1 MSADL
6 AAVVDRLTAVAT
18 ELERKATAVNN
29 KVRRLLQQGK
39 DGGSSTPRDG
49 PEGEDKMDPAEAV
62 PMMKKAMAAITQLCV
77 DQAGAVKALLPNIN
91 DASAKLT
98 AVADSQPVATT
109 PPVATATPTPVSS
122 PSAGGAGDDAMEA
135 KLKVALAEKELLRND
150 LEQLQQNFDE
160 KTADLTKVRE
170 ALKAV
175 EADFVQHKSAASAAI
190 EHERAE
196 TQVELLGL
204 QQQLVKHEE
213 EKAAAEE
220 RTAID
225 IAALHAQHESLRQT
239 LEAKMAV
246 AETTS
251 RELIAQRDE
260 KAKKLQAEID
270 KLKSAVQLAE
280 TEAKLSCEAAAA
292 EEARAREAIAERD
305 AAKEAQHKA
314 EVELKASQ
322 HTVEALHA
330 AMRQA
335 KEHVHVSKLGMEQ
348 EARGYKQ
355 KIHELELELESLR
368 GRLLDDHLRELV
380 RKQQQDIDDV
390 RVARIEDARKLSD
403 ALNARGLTMASEARL
418 APLILS
424 PVRDDD
430 SRAGM
435 AKLRH
440 EIADMEVTH
449 LGEVRALETQIHM
462 LTTDLS
468 IAQTTAAK
476 PASPLKFALDFN
488 KPILMNVACQADDD
502 ALRRALMVQAALQQQ
517 LEELTEDSNII
528 REELSSR
535 VADLES
541 QLAMATADNSNVVD
555 ALTNQIRVLQFKV
568 NKAKSEPAEKSRSPS
583 APATVRDPID
593 GSASPPDQPRPH
605 SSQSHA
611 HLQQEAAALQ
621 RAAAALDEWRAQVER
636 ENAGLRM
643 ELEIQKAKVK
653 ALRRELDHQRD
664 DYEVRIARMSALF
677 EGQTRS
683 IVEQSNLQ
691 KDMHAAAMSARSVS
705 SMSASQQQQHQQQQQ
720 GTSSASPSR
729 SVSTAL
735 SPEAHGRLSR
745 MRAIDDE
752 LLLLHEEMLA
762 FDTDSAAARQRID
775 DAQEHV
781 TRELQRGGSAQR
793 YWERQGDAAAAQE
806 EQALIEALVT
816 QQGERAHE
824 LTELLAFV
832 QTERKRLVEKSN
844 ALLHERTRLT
854 VGSGNS
860 AVPR

>member
-1 MSADL
+1 
-6 AAVVDRLTAVAT
+6 
-18 ELERKATAVNN
+18 
-29 KVRRLLQQGK
+29 
-39 DGGSSTPRDG
+39 
-49 PEGEDKMDPAEAV
+49 
-62 PMMKKAMAAITQLCV
+62 
-77 DQAGAVKALLPNIN
+77 
-91 DASAKLT
+91 
-98 AVADSQPVATT
+98 
-109 PPVATATPTPVSS
+109 
-122 PSAGGAGDDAMEA
+122 
-135 KLKVALAEKELLRND
+135 
-150 LEQLQQNFDE
+150 
-160 KTADLTKVRE
+160 
-170 ALKAV
+170 
-175 EADFVQHKSAASAAI
+175 
-190 EHERAE
+190 
-196 TQVELLGL
+196 
-204 QQQLVKHEE
+204 
-213 EKAAAEE
+213 
-220 RTAID
+220 
-225 IAALHAQHESLRQT
+225 
-239 LEAKMAV
+239 
-246 AETTS
+246 
-251 RELIAQRDE
+251 
-260 KAKKLQAEID
+260 
-270 KLKSAVQLAE
+270 
-280 TEAKLSCEAAAA
+280 
-292 EEARAREAIAERD
+292 
-305 AAKEAQHKA
+305 
-314 EVELKASQ
+314 
-322 HTVEALHA
+322 
-330 AMRQA
+330 
-335 KEHVHVSKLGMEQ
+335 
-348 EARGYKQ
+348 
-355 KIHELELELESLR
+355 
-368 GRLLDDHLRELV
+368 
-380 RKQQQDIDDV
+380 
-390 RVARIEDARKLSD
+390 
-403 ALNARGLTMASEARL
+403 MASEARL

-424 PVRDDD
+424 PLKDDD

-449 LGEVRALETQIHM
+449 LNEVRALETQIHM

-583 APATVRDPID
+583 APATVRDAID

-605 SSQSHA
+605 GNQSQL

-653 ALRRELDHQRD
+653 ALRRELDLQRD

-705 SMSASQQQQHQQQQQ
+705 SMSASQQQQHQQQQP

-752 LLLLHEEMLA
+752 LLLLHQEMLA
-762 FDTDSAAARQRID
+762 FDADSAAARQRID

-781 TRELQRGGSAQR
+781 TRELQRAGSAQR
-793 YWERQGDAAAAQE
+793 YWERQGDVAAAQE
-806 EQALIEALVT
+806 EQALIAALVA
-816 QQGERAHE
+816 QQGEREHE